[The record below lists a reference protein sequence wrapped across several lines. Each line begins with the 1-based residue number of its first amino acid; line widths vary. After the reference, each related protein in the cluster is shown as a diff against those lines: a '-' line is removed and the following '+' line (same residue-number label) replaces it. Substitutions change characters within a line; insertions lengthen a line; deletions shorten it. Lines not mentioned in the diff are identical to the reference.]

1 MKRWKAVVGA
11 GFLTLSFLNLPHAV
25 AATVNYSFTNATA
38 TGANGPTQSNV
49 NAAYS
54 GTSLA
59 SSVTVVG
66 GFQKWTV
73 PTTGTYTFTVA
84 GAAGGPS
91 SAATSYRGGR
101 GAVVTATKSLTQ
113 GQVLTILVGQS
124 GDGSG
129 SSGAGG
135 GASFV
140 SFDTSTSTNLIVAGG
155 GGGLRCN
162 TSSNAGDA
170 DTSTAGSGKAP
181 SSYNGVPTSWVSNTV
196 AGSFGTSNTIAFPL
210 LGTISSAYTTLG
222 YGAPAAYGSNGDG
235 GAGWN
240 GNGFDDSYGST
251 VAQKL
256 SGSATG
262 GSTSSASVGGFGG
275 GASGAGNS
283 CGGGGGGGYTGGN
296 GGAAAGG
303 GGTWVDG
310 FTSVSVALDTRTFY
324 GGGTPVHGYVTISL
338 PAQVAGFAFGATSY
352 NGLYRQNLTVTA
364 TLTFPVTGGDG
375 KVVFYANKK
384 RIPGCQA
391 IQSVNNVA
399 TCTFKPSLHGA
410 IAITATW
417 IPTNPAYD
425 PSTSGPVPA
434 FITKRTNTR

>member
-1 MKRWKAVVGA
+1 MKRWRARVGA
-11 GFLTLSFLNLPHAV
+11 ACLALSFLNLPHAI
-25 AATVNYSFTNATA
+25 AASVDYAFTNATA

-54 GTSLA
+54 GTPLA

-73 PTTGTYTFTVA
+73 PTTGTYTFIVA

-91 SAATSYRGGR
+91 VSATSYRGGR
-101 GAVVTATKSLTQ
+101 GAVVTATKNLTQ

-124 GDGSG
+124 GDGTG
-129 SSGAGG
+129 SSGSGG
-135 GASFV
+135 GASLV
-140 SFDTSTSTNLIVAGG
+140 SLDTSTNTNLIVAGG

-162 TSSNAGDA
+162 TNSNAGDA
-170 DTSTAGSGKAP
+170 DTSTTGSGKAP
-181 SSYNGVPTSWVSNTV
+181 NSYGGVPTAWVSNTM
-196 AGSFGTSNTIAFPL
+196 AGNFTTSNTIALPL
-210 LGTISSAYTTLG
+210 RGTGSTAYTTVG

-235 GAGWN
+235 GAGWY
-240 GNGFDDSYGST
+240 GNGFDDSYAST
-251 VAQKL
+251 IAQQL

-262 GSTSSASVGGFGG
+262 GSTGGSSVGGFGG
-275 GASGAGNS
+275 GASGGGNS

-310 FTSVSVALDTRTFY
+310 FTSVSVTLDTRTYY
-324 GGGTPVHGYVTISL
+324 GGGTRVHGYVTISL
-338 PAQVAGFAFGATSY
+338 PAQVAGFGFGATSY
-352 NGLYRQNLTVTA
+352 NGLYRQNLTITA
-364 TLTFPVTGGDG
+364 TLTYPQTGGDG

-399 TCTFKPSLHGA
+399 TCTFRPSLHGA
-410 IAITATW
+410 LAITATW
-417 IPTNPAYD
+417 IPTNTAYD

-434 FITKRTNTR
+434 FITARTNNR